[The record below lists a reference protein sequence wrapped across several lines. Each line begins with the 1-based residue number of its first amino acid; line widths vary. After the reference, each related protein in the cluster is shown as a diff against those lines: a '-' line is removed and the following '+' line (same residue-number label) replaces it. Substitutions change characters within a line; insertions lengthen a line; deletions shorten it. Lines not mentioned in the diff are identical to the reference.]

1 MTAAEWGVQL
11 PSAIVFILLLENC
24 QSILAVHR
32 EGETARQIWPSTCQ
46 HRGSRGLHY
55 AR

>member
-1 MTAAEWGVQL
+1 MVVEWGELL
-11 PSAIVFILLLENC
+11 PLCDHFYLIPEKSRL
-24 QSILAVHR
+24 ILAVHY
-32 EGETARQIWPSTCQ
+32 EVEMVEQIWPSTCQ